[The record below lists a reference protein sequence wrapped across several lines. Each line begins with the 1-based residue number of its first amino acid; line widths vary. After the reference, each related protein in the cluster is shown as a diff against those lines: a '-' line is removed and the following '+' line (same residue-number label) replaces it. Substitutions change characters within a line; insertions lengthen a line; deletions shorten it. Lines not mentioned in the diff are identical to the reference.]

1 MEIVKAIIFGITQG
15 ITEFIPVSSSGHLVI
30 LHDLFTLPIKN
41 DLVFDVVL
49 HLATILAVLIYFWR
63 DIVLIIKNLFKRR
76 DKIAY
81 YIIIATIPAAI
92 IGFLGE
98 DFITTHFRSIYVVM
112 AMLIIVGILFFV
124 SEKLG
129 KQIKD
134 YKELTWKTAL
144 LIGLFQ
150 AIALIPGTSRSGIT
164 IVAGLLVGLKRQQAI
179 KFSFLISLPII
190 LGANLFKLPDLLA
203 SGLGTSGSIILLVA
217 FLAAVLSGLVAIKY
231 FLRFSARYTLHAFA
245 YYRFALA
252 LALAG
257 YFWWLV

>member
-1 MEIVKAIIFGITQG
+1 MDYIVAIIFGITQG

-63 DIVLIIKNLFKRR
+63 DIVLIIKNLLARK
-76 DKIAY
+76 DKIAW

-98 DFITTHFRSIYVVM
+98 DIITAHFRSTYVVVI
-112 AMLIIVGILFFV
+112 MLIIVGVLFFA
-124 SEKLG
+124 SEKIG

-164 IVAGLLVGLKRQQAI
+164 IVAGLLMGLKRQQAV
-179 KFSFLISLPII
+179 KFSFLLSLPII

-203 SGLGTSGSIILLVA
+203 SGLIAGEYIVLFIA
-217 FLAAVLSGLVAIKY
+217 FLTAFFSGLVAIKY
-231 FLRFSARYTLHAFA
+231 FLRFSARYSLHAFA

-252 LALAG
+252 LVLAG
-257 YFWWLV
+257 YLWWLM

>member
-1 MEIVKAIIFGITQG
+1 MEIIKAIIFGITQG

-30 LHDLFTLPIKN
+30 LHDLFVLPIKN

-49 HLATILAVLIYFWR
+49 HLATVLAVLVYFWR
-63 DIVLIIKNLFKRR
+63 DIALIIKNLFDRK
-76 DKIAY
+76 DKTAW

-98 DFITTHFRSIYVVM
+98 DIITSYFRSSYTVVI
-112 AMLIIVGILFFV
+112 MLIIVGGLFFIG
-124 SEKLG
+124 EKLG

-134 YKELTWKTAL
+134 YQELTWKTAL

-190 LGANLFKLPDLLA
+190 LGANLFKLPDLLSA
-203 SGLGTSGSIILLVA
+203 GLGIDEYFVLSVA
-217 FLAAVLSGLVAIKY
+217 FLAASLSGYVAIKY
-231 FLRFSARYTLHAFA
+231 FLRFSERYSLHVFA

-257 YFWWLV
+257 YLWWLM

>member
-1 MEIVKAIIFGITQG
+1 MEIIKAIIFGITQG

-30 LHDLFTLPIKN
+30 LHDLFVLPIKN
-41 DLVFDVVL
+41 DLVFDVIL

-63 DIVLIIKNLFKRR
+63 DIALILKNLLNRK
-76 DKIAY
+76 DKIAW

-98 DFITTHFRSIYVVM
+98 DIITFYFRSSYVVI
-112 AMLIIVGILFFV
+112 AMLIIVGVLFFV
-124 SEKLG
+124 GEKLG
-129 KQIKD
+129 KQMKD
-134 YKELTWKTAL
+134 YQELTWKTAL

-164 IVAGLLVGLKRQQAI
+164 IVAGLLVGLKRQAAI

-203 SGLGTSGSIILLVA
+203 SGLGTSEYIVLLVA
-217 FLAAVLSGLVAIKY
+217 FLAALFSGYMAIKY
-231 FLRFSARYTLHAFA
+231 FLRFSARYSLHVFA

-257 YFWWLV
+257 YLWWIM

>member
-1 MEIVKAIIFGITQG
+1 MDYIVAIIFGITQG
-15 ITEFIPVSSSGHLVI
+15 ITEFVPVSSSGHLVI
-30 LHDLFTLPIKN
+30 LHDMFVLPIKN

-63 DIVLIIKNLFKRR
+63 DIALIIKNLLKRR

-98 DFITTHFRSIYVVM
+98 DIITTYFRSTYVVVI
-112 AMLIIVGILFFV
+112 MLIIVGVLFIA
-124 SEKLG
+124 SEKIG

-164 IVAGLLVGLKRQQAI
+164 IVAGLLVGLKRQAAI

-203 SGLGTSGSIILLVA
+203 SGLGLSEYIVLLVA
-217 FLAAVLSGLVAIKY
+217 FLAALFSGLVAIKY
-231 FLRFSARYTLHAFA
+231 FLRFSARYSLHAFA

-252 LALAG
+252 LVLASKNENR
-257 YFWWLV
+257 

>member
-1 MEIVKAIIFGITQG
+1 MDFLIAIIFGITQG

-41 DLVFDVVL
+41 DLAFDVVL

-63 DIVLIIKNLFKRR
+63 DITLIIKNLLKRK
-76 DKIAY
+76 DKIAW

-98 DFITTHFRSIYVVM
+98 DIITAYFRSTYVVVI
-112 AMLIIVGILFFV
+112 MLIIVGVLFIA

-129 KQIKD
+129 KQMKD
-134 YKELTWKTAL
+134 YQELTWKTAL

-164 IVAGLLVGLKRQQAI
+164 IVAGLLVGLKRQQAV
-179 KFSFLISLPII
+179 KFSFLLSLPII

-203 SGLGTSGSIILLVA
+203 SGLVAGEYIILSIA
-217 FLAAVLSGLVAIKY
+217 FIAAFFSGLVAIKY
-231 FLRFSARYTLHAFA
+231 FLRFSARHSLHAFA

-252 LALAG
+252 FVSAAYL
-257 YFWWLV
+257 WWLM